1 MPIGSVS
8 SGNLESAV
16 QRLLALERR
25 TLDQL
30 TAQRAALRARK
41 SIFSELAAKLGA
53 FQSLASRLA
62 ARGGTSPLYAFTADS
77 SDPTR
82 LAVTAGPNAREGTAN
97 VVVSSVAMAHTL
109 ASRELELAESSIAAG
124 RYTFAVTVDGQETAV
139 EVAIEAGDTNQAVLD
154 RVAAAIAGAGAGLWA
169 SRVTTDT
176 GEGRLLVQS
185 RQTGTRYIVSEVR
198 DKSGDLMHQLRLDGR
213 SGPQRYSSAT
223 TQQAADAVLR
233 VNGVTVRSSSNTIT
247 DALPGVTL
255 SVRGTTATTSGTGIA
270 VTVAGDQDG
279 IKAAIEEFISTHNAA
294 LAEVRSRLAGD
305 LRGQLALQNLVLE
318 LRRATSLRVGSA
330 PAGQPSTLL
339 ELGIT
344 INRDGSLALSNAGQ
358 LERAVSA
365 GVDVMAQVFN
375 REDGVATRLEGMV
388 RRFLAS
394 GGPLGLL
401 ERQGDE
407 QVRRLD
413 TRIGREEDRL
423 ALREQVIRR
432 ALARLQEIV
441 SALASQQQLAQGLFG
456 GLG

>member
-30 TAQRAALRARK
+30 TAQRDALRARK

-109 ASRELELAESSIAAG
+109 ASRELELAESSIATG
-124 RYTFAVTVDGQETAV
+124 HYTFLVTVDGQETEIEVAV
-139 EVAIEAGDTNQAVLD
+139 ETGDTNQAVLD

-198 DKSGDLMHQLRLDGR
+198 DKSGDLMHQLRLEGR
-213 SGPQRYSSAT
+213 SGPQRYSAAT
-223 TQQAADAVLR
+223 TQQAADAVIR

-255 SVRGTTATTSGTGIA
+255 SVRGSTPTTSGAGVS
-270 VTVAGDQDG
+270 VTVAGDRDG
-279 IKAAIEEFISTHNAA
+279 IKAAIEELVSTYNAA
-294 LAEVRSRLAGD
+294 LVEVRSRLAGD

-401 ERQGDE
+401 ERAE
-407 QVRRLD
+407 LPL
-413 TRIGREEDRL
+413 L
-423 ALREQVIRR
+423 ALIGGTPGSSTRR
-432 ALARLQEIV
+432 TV
-441 SALASQQQLAQGLFG
+441 SLSASR
-456 GLG
+456 